1 MSSTKPMNKIETVAV
16 IGAGVIGKAS
26 GLSYRSKSRNVYFID
41 TDNKRVR
48 ELRAEGLEIYTPQE
62 AENIA
67 IADVNFMCV
76 PTPTVNGKFDNSY
89 IKKAS
94 EDFGKRLANSDKY
107 CVVVVR
113 STVLPGTTRDLVIK
127 TIEKASGK
135 KAGQEFGVCMNPE
148 YLREVSAAADASN
161 PWFILIGEYDQK
173 SGEYVS
179 DVYKDFGQSIER
191 VSLEEAEIQ
200 KYIHNLFNATK
211 IAYFNEFRIVCQSL
225 GANTQKILDFVAKSC
240 EGMWNPKYGIKDL
253 GPFDGHCLP
262 KDTQALL
269 SWARKR
275 KLKLKILDATIRSNA
290 DYKASSSLKK

>member
-1 MSSTKPMNKIETVAV
+1 MNKIETVAV

-26 GLSYRSKSRNVYFID
+26 GLSYRNKSRKVYFID
-41 TDNKRVR
+41 ADSKRVR
-48 ELRAEGLEIYTPQE
+48 ELRAEGLEIYTPRE

-67 IADVNFMCV
+67 IADVNFICV
-76 PTPTVNGKFDNSY
+76 PTPTIDGKFDNSY

-127 TIEKASGK
+127 TIEKVSSK
-135 KAGQEFGVCMNPE
+135 KAGQDFGVCMNPE
-148 YLREVSAAADASN
+148 YLREVSAATDAKN
-161 PWFILIGEYDQK
+161 PWFILIGEYDK
-173 SGEYVS
+173 RSGDYVS
-179 DVYKDFGQSIER
+179 EVYKDFGQTIER

-211 IAYFNEFRIVCQSL
+211 IAYFNEFRVVCQSL
-225 GANTQKILDFVAKSC
+225 GANTQKIFEFVAKSC

-253 GPFDGHCLP
+253 GPYDGHCLP

-269 SWARKR
+269 SWACKK
-275 KLKLKILDATIRSNA
+275 KLKLKILDATIKSNA
-290 DYKASSSLKK
+290 GYKTYISQKK